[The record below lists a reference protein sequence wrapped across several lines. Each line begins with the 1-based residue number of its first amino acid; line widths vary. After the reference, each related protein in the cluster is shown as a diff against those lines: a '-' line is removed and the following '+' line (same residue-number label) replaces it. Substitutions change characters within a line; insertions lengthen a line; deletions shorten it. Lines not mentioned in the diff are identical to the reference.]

1 MPFYKWEELESELVT
16 PKYSPAKGPSVKGD
30 SVFMGHFF
38 YPAGGVA
45 KAHSHPNE
53 QIVSIIKGKV
63 RVRIGDE
70 ERILGPGE
78 IYVVPANIEHET
90 ETLEDREVI
99 VCKNIVPKWSIKE
112 AEWED

>member
-1 MPFYKWEELESELVT
+1 MPFFKWKELESELVT
-16 PKYSPAKGPSVKGD
+16 PRYSPARGPAVQGEKMM
-30 SVFMGHFF
+30 MGRFS

-53 QIVSIIKGKV
+53 QIVSMLKGKA

-78 IYVVPANIEHET
+78 VYFIPANVEHET

-112 AEWED
+112 AKWDD